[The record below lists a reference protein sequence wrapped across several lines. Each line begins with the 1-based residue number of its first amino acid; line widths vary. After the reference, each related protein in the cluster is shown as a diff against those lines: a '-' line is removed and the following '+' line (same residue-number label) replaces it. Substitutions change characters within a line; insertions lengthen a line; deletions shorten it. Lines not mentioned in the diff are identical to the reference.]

1 MSFFKYLFGS
11 RNQRVL
17 KKSQRRVERINRLET
32 KYKALTDDQLKQ
44 RTDFFKKKLADGSS
58 LDDILEDAFACVREA
73 AWRVLAMRHF
83 DVQLIGGMV
92 LDSGKVA
99 EMCTGEGKTLA
110 ATLAIYLNALTGKG
124 VHLVTVNDYLAQRD
138 GEYMGKLY
146 EFLGLSIG
154 VIVSGMEHEKK
165 KAAYQA
171 DITYGTNNEFGF
183 DYLRDNMAFSI
194 QDQVQRPLNYAIIDE
209 VDSIL
214 IDEARTPLIISGEA
228 DGGGEMYLKLNHLI
242 PKLKLSDK
250 EPETGPLANEEKI
263 EGDYYLDLKT
273 KQAFL
278 TDDGH
283 KNIEQWMI
291 KQGILEQDQSLYDSS
306 NIMLMHYSNA
316 SLRAHTLYKK
326 DVDYMVKDDKIMIVD
341 EHTGRVMDGRR
352 WSDGLH
358 QAIEAKEGVS
368 IQKENQTLASITYQN
383 YFRLYDKLAGM
394 TGTADTEASEL
405 HQTYGLEVVVIPTNK
420 PLIRKDYSDLV
431 YMSEEEKF
439 SAIVT
444 EIKQYV
450 ENQQPVLVGTA
461 SIDTSERLSILL
473 KKSKIKHE
481 VLNAKQH
488 QREAHIIAQAGRAG
502 QVTIATN
509 MAGRGTDIVLG
520 GSWEAEIEALEKAT
534 ESKVKT
540 IKTKWQLRHD
550 EVLAAGGLV
559 IIGSERHES
568 RRIDNQLR
576 GRSGR
581 QGDPGMS
588 RFFLSLDDNLIKI
601 FATPRMIALMR
612 KLSTGHGDAIESPM
626 VTRSIARAQKKVER
640 HYFDMRKQLLD
651 YDDVANDQRKVV
663 YKQRNELLAS
673 DNVKNTITQ
682 FQKDT
687 AAGLMDLYIPEGSF
701 FEQWDLKGL
710 AAVLTRDFNL
720 SIDFDKLFES
730 EPSPEEHKLY
740 EVILSKLDDS
750 LNNNRELAD
759 DESFANYEKV
769 VVLSGLDSAW
779 RDHLSQMDSLRSSIG
794 LRGYAQKDPKQEYKK
809 EAFKLFQNM
818 LGNFKYEVVSTL
830 AKLKVENMQPES
842 QQLEQQWRGATGDL
856 NFEHQS
862 DLHASEGG
870 GDGQLEAER
879 NNFANTM
886 PSGSGATGMVQGVP
900 KVGRND
906 QCPCGS
912 GKKYK
917 FCHGKLD

>member
-17 KKSQRRVERINRLET
+17 KKLQRRVERINRLET
-32 KYKALTDDQLKQ
+32 KYKALTDKQ
-44 RTDFFKKKLADGSS
+44 ITQKTDFFKKKLADGAS
-58 LDDILEDAFACVREA
+58 LDSILEDAFACAREA
-73 AWRVLAMRHF
+73 SVRVFEMRHF
-83 DVQLIGGMV
+83 DVQLMGGMV

-99 EMCTGEGKTLA
+99 EMGTGEGKTLA

-138 GEYMGKLY
+138 GEHMGKLY
-146 EFLGLSIG
+146 KFLGLSVG
-154 VIVSGMEHEKK
+154 VIVSGMEQKQK
-165 KAAYQA
+165 QQAYQA

-183 DYLRDNMAFSI
+183 DYLRDNMAFKSE
-194 QDQVQRPLNYAIIDE
+194 DQVQRPLHYAIIDE

-228 DGGGEMYLKLNHLI
+228 DGGGEIYLQLNALI
-242 PKLKLSDK
+242 PTLVQCEK
-250 EPETGPLANEEKI
+250 EPEVGLLASDAKI
-263 EGDYYLDLKT
+263 EGDYYLDLKS

-278 TDDGH
+278 SDDGH
-283 KNIEQWMI
+283 KNIEAWMI
-291 KQGILEQDQSLYDSS
+291 EKGILQKDQSLYDSS
-306 NIMLMHYSNA
+306 NIMLMHYLNA

-326 DVDYMVKDDKIMIVD
+326 DVDYMISDDKILIVD

-358 QAIEAKEGVS
+358 QAMEAKEGVS
-368 IQKENQTLASITYQN
+368 IQKENQTMASITYQN
-383 YFRLYDKLAGM
+383 YFRLYNKLSGM

-431 YMSEEEKF
+431 YMSEAEKF
-439 SAIVT
+439 KAIVT

-450 ENQQPVLVGTA
+450 KNKQPVLVGTA
-461 SIDTSERLSILL
+461 TIDTSERLAALL
-473 KKSKIKHE
+473 TKSKIKHE

-488 QREAHIIAQAGRAG
+488 QREAHIIAQAGRAS

-520 GSWEAEIEALEKAT
+520 GSWEAEVAALENPT
-534 ESKVKT
+534 DSKIKT
-540 IKTKWQLRHD
+540 IKSKWKVRHD
-550 EVLAAGGLV
+550 EVLAAGGLI

-588 RFFLSLDDNLIKI
+588 RFFLSLDDSLVRI
-601 FATPRMIALMR
+601 FASVRMISLMR
-612 KLSTGHGDAIESPM
+612 KLNIGEDEAIESRM
-626 VTRSIARAQKKVER
+626 VTNAIAKAQKKVEQ
-640 HYFDMRKQLLD
+640 HYFDMRKQLLE
-651 YDDVANDQRKVV
+651 YDNVANDQRSVV
-663 YKQRNELLAS
+663 YKQRNDLLESKDVS
-673 DNVKNTITQ
+673 DTITK
-682 FQKDT
+682 FQKDI
-687 AAGLMDLYIPEGSF
+687 ASDLMDLYIPEGSF
-701 FEQWDLKGL
+701 FEQWDLKEL
-710 AAVLTRDFNL
+710 AKVLSRDFNL
-720 SIDFDKLFES
+720 VIDFDKLIKEQ
-730 EPSPEEHKLY
+730 PNLDEHQVY
-740 EVILSKLDDS
+740 ELILAKLDES
-750 LNNNRELAD
+750 LNNNRKLA
-759 DESFANYEKV
+759 ETQSFANYEKV

-809 EAFKLFQNM
+809 EAFKLFKNM
-818 LGNFKYEVVSTL
+818 LGNFKYDVVSTF
-830 AKLKVENMQPES
+830 AKLEVEQMQPKP
-842 QQLEQQWRGATGDL
+842 QQLEDQWRQAAGGL

-862 DLHASEGG
+862 DLNMEAGEQQNDPNIKTAPAVDGTLASK
-870 GDGQLEAER
+870 QQAV
-879 NNFANTM
+879 A
-886 PSGSGATGMVQGVP
+886 

-906 QCPCGS
+906 PCPCGS